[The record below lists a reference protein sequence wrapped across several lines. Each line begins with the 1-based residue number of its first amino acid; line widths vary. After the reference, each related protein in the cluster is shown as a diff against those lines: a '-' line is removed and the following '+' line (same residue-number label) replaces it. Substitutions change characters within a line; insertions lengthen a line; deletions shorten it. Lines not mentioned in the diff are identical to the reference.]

1 MLPKIV
7 ARINIPKLDRKLNIE
22 NFFSLDTNHLPLLKF
37 KINLLLCCCTMRV
50 FWLTENKPIDLVLA
64 KSFFLYDVTIEA
76 CLKSL

>member
-37 KINLLLCCCTMRV
+37 KIDLLLCCCTMRV
-50 FWLTENKPIDLVLA
+50 F
-64 KSFFLYDVTIEA
+64 
-76 CLKSL
+76 